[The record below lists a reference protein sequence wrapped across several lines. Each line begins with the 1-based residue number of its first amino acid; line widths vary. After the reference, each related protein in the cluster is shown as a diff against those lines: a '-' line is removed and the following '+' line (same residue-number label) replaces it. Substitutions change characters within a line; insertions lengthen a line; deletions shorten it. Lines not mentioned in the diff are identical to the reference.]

1 MKQSTRMPFYGPFFR
16 NALVT
21 LAVAGP
27 IAAPAWGGGL
37 REVDQTIFGMDCAPC
52 AAGIEMGLKKLDG
65 VTSVRVSLNEGK
77 AILAFESDSDTSLAQ
92 VQEVIRHNGFTPKE
106 AVIKLVGRVG
116 LSDGQLWIDSGSDRF
131 HFKANDS
138 AVQDL
143 AAKAATSQEITAFL
157 RIAESGS
164 DHATASLI
172 SRE

>member
-1 MKQSTRMPFYGPFFR
+1 MKQSIRRPSNGPFYQ

-21 LAVAGP
+21 LGVAGL

-52 AAGIEMGLKKLDG
+52 AAGIEKGLKKLDG

-92 VQEVIRHNGFTPKE
+92 IQEVIRHNGFTPKE
-106 AVIKLVGRVG
+106 AVIKLVGQVG
-116 LSDGQLWIDSGSDRF
+116 RSDDQLWIDSGSERF

-143 AAKAATSQEITAFL
+143 AGKAGTGQEIRASL
-157 RIAESGS
+157 RIAESRS
-164 DHATASLI
+164 DHTTALLI
-172 SRE
+172 SLE